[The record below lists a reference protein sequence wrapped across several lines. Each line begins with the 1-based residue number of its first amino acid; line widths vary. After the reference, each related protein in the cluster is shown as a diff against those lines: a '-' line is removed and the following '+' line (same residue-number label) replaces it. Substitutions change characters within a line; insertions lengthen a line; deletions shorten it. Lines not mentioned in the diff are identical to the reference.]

1 MFPCKFIFSTRRFDE
16 LAARRAIKNLEG
28 YELND
33 VSEYID
39 HTTEKYQRMVAVIAQ
54 ELGVTTLRYQ
64 TVDDMVSAIGLLKED
79 LCTYCWTGK
88 QP

>member
-1 MFPCKFIFSTRRFDE
+1 MSLEANKAIIRNNIKVMNEQKNPVLIDE
-16 LAARRAIKNLEG
+16 LAAP
-28 YELND
+28 
-33 VSEYID
+33 EYID